1 MTHQQYYRFYP
12 FPSYLVLCK
21 GKFVYVCA
29 ESQVEAEMK
38 LQTALN
44 SAIIKYRYVYLE
56 DENVPFIEIL
66 KTTYGLNLF
75 ELKLEYFSFFNSI
88 DYNWVTSLQSQSVK
102 II

>member
-1 MTHQQYYRFYP
+1 MTYYRFYP

-29 ESQVEAEMK
+29 ESLVEAEMK

-44 SAIIKYRYVYLE
+44 SSIIKNSYVYLE
-56 DENVPFIEIL
+56 GEDVPFIEIL
-66 KTTYGLNLF
+66 HTTYGLNLT
-75 ELKLEYFSFFNSI
+75 ELKLEHFKFFNSI
-88 DYNWVTSLQSQSVK
+88 HYKRPPSRSLVK